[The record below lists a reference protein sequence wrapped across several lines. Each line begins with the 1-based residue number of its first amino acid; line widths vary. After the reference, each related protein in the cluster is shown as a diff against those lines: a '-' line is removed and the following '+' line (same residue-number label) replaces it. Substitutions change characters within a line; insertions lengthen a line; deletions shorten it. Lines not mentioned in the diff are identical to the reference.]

1 MEQAKEFAIRE
12 IEKKT
17 IASQETVI
25 QLLNLARRYRVEEW
39 IKRAFEKLMFRRISS
54 FSVDETEEIGTRT
67 MLCLAK
73 TLDAIGE
80 FKQYLARFPPP
91 IMHCNICIRPGPCRD
106 AYTTQWWSC
115 VGRALLDPSVP
126 ISAISVPS
134 FVQEV
139 IFSGMTDGCLRKTM
153 LAASETS
160 IFRTE
165 MDIVDGVLAKLLILE
180 GFK

>member
-73 TLDAIGE
+73 TLDAVGE
-80 FKQYLARFPPP
+80 FKQYLARIPPP
-91 IMHCNICIRPGPCRD
+91 IMHCNICIRPGPCCD